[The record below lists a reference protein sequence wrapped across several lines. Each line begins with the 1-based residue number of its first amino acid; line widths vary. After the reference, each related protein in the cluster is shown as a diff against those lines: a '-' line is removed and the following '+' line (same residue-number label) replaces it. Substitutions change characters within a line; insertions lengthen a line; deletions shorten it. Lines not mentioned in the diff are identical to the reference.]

1 MYYNAYP
8 RWKSHITWQQRVSG
22 FQLMSMETSAF
33 EPLYDGRLTFPY
45 QLETEKNVE
54 K

>member
-1 MYYNAYP
+1 MLIPDGRLILRGNNVC
-8 RWKSHITWQQRVSG
+8 RFSILIGLLTD
-22 FQLMSMETSAF
+22 AF
-33 EPLYDGRLTFPY
+33 EPLYDGRFTFPY

>member
-1 MYYNAYP
+1 MDVSYYVATTGVGLSTDVNGN
-8 RWKSHITWQQRVSG
+8 VS
-22 FQLMSMETSAF
+22 FRT
-33 EPLYDGRLTFPY
+33 LYDGRLTFPY

>member
-1 MYYNAYP
+1 MYYNAYH
-8 RWKSHITWQQRVSG
+8 RWTSHIKWQQRVLG
-22 FQLMSMETSAF
+22 FQLMSMETSAL

>member
-1 MYYNAYP
+1 MDVSYYVATTCVGL
-8 RWKSHITWQQRVSG
+8 STDV
-22 FQLMSMETSAF
+22 SMETSAF